1 MDNKIN
7 YSKEDIEIYKMLLDK
22 IINDGESYGVA
33 QIANTDWNNNTL
45 NIKRYTIRIW
55 KKDDNQGTDEIDY

>member
-1 MDNKIN
+1 MDN
-7 YSKEDIEIYKMLLDK
+7 K

-33 QIANTDWNNNTL
+33 QIANTDWNNNTI

>member
-1 MDNKIN
+1 MDKIN
-7 YSKEDIEIYKMLLDK
+7 YTKEDIEIYKQLLDK

-33 QIANTDWNNNTL
+33 QIANVDDDYNL

-55 KKDDNQGTDEIDY
+55 KKDDRQGTNETDY